1 MQKAYGF
8 HSYAM
13 GFEGDHAMELLPD
26 GFVWS
31 VQAGPNARLRYTLRV
46 IDGQWQEFGERLVEG
61 HVEHEDVHL
70 PIADLWRG
78 EDFAI

>member
-1 MQKAYGF
+1 MTLQ
-8 HSYAM
+8 S
-13 GFEGDHAMELLPD
+13 LL
-26 GFVWS
+26 
-31 VQAGPNARLRYTLRV
+31 LRV
-46 IDGQWQEFGERLVEG
+46 DELERLVEG